1 MTENTKNLSEL
12 SLKYPLTDKGPMKAD
27 GTPGHNYTETYE
39 KHFKFLRDRDIK
51 ILEIGFGGGDSLKL
65 WKEYFTKA
73 EIYCIDNDLS
83 RINEYNYV
91 PEEGIKIFYGDQSD
105 SSSLIESCSQ
115 MGVDQF
121 DIIIDDG
128 SHIES
133 HIMTTFNTLFEKY
146 LSPGGLYFIED
157 YLDTLTYRSESIHSI
172 DYKNELTT
180 IIKK

>member
-1 MTENTKNLSEL
+1 
-12 SLKYPLTDKGPMKAD
+12 
-27 GTPGHNYTETYE
+27 
-39 KHFKFLRDRDIK
+39 
-51 ILEIGFGGGDSLKL
+51 
-65 WKEYFTKA
+65 
-73 EIYCIDNDLS
+73 
-83 RINEYNYV
+83 
-91 PEEGIKIFYGDQSD
+91 
-105 SSSLIESCSQ
+105 